1 MKITHKIN
9 QVTLVVGFGI
19 FIGSFTRVG
28 RSLVSKNK
36 DEEINRRIAWQ
47 VQIRQNKSC
56 CFKRKKMVKF
66 AKRT

>member
-1 MKITHKIN
+1 MKITNKIK
-9 QVTLVVGFGI
+9 QVILVAGFGI

-28 RSLVSKNK
+28 WPLVSKNK

-56 CFKRKKMVKF
+56 CF
-66 AKRT
+66 